1 MKMRTPA
8 KIILTAITICSA
20 LALAACPERKSIADI
35 QADPGKYQDK
45 EVAIAGRVVDSYG
58 LSIPGT
64 SVGGGAYKIDD
75 GTGSMWIVVSDGAVP
90 SKGAEIGVKGR
101 ISSGVSWK
109 GRNYGL
115 GMHESDRRYR
125 RR

>member
-1 MKMRTPA
+1 MMKTPA
-8 KIILTAITICSA
+8 KIVLTALIVCSA

-35 QADPGKYQDK
+35 QANPGKYQDK
-45 EVAIAGRVVDSYG
+45 EIAIAGRVVDSYG

-64 SVGGGAYKIDD
+64 NLGGGAYKVDD
-75 GTGSMWIVVSDGAVP
+75 GTGSMWVVVSDGAVP

-101 ISSGVSWK
+101 ISSGVNWK

-115 GMHESDRRYR
+115 GMHETDRRYR
-125 RR
+125 KR